1 MSDRQDSSAFGPW
14 TLRFHDL
21 MPFRVREI
29 LVLSSPYDAFALE
42 EDGRL
47 TERIF
52 TEYSELNLSSAPRV
66 THVSTAAGAMELLAE
81 RRFDLIV
88 TMVRIADTD
97 VSDFGRR
104 VKERFPGTPVVLLV
118 LTEGDLR
125 DFPGGVDPSAVDHV
139 FWWTGDARILVAIV
153 KLVEDTI
160 NAPHDTRVGGVRVI
174 VVVEDSVRRYS
185 SFLSLLY
192 AELMVQSG
200 SLVAEGVNDL
210 HRMQRMRARPKV
222 VLATTYEA
230 AMALFQR
237 YRDFVVAL
245 ISDVRFPRG
254 GEEDPTAGFDLVQ
267 AVRSQLADLPVLL
280 QSAEPA
286 NAARAAWLGVAYA
299 DKGSSSLLGQL
310 RQFVTVNLGFGDFVF
325 RLPDGQEVGRA
336 RDMYE
341 LQQTIGWI
349 PAESLA
355 YHAAHNHF
363 SIWLMARCMFGL
375 AAQLRPRRVE
385 EFGDTEGLRR
395 FLLGILDQA
404 RLDQQEGVVTDFSA
418 RQTGPRTRFVRLGT
432 GSLGGKAR
440 GVAFISSLLAR
451 HGLENRFPEMCIRI
465 PRSIVVPTEEFDRFI
480 ESNRILDGGLDH
492 LGEQQILDRCL
503 AGRLSDDTMRDIA
516 AATQDMHGPLAVRS
530 SSLLEDSQH
539 QAFAGIYATYMLP
552 NNHPDRDERLE
563 QLFRAVRAVYAST
576 YSADARAYIG
586 RTAYSIEEEK
596 MAVMIQEIVGRAHGG
611 ASGRRFYPDVGGV
624 AVSYNYY
631 PVGHQKAAE
640 GLAMVALGL
649 GHTVVQGGAALQ
661 FSPATPAI
669 LPQFGSAQDYL
680 RYGQSRFWAVD
691 LGSTEPNY
699 GHAGVRTLRQY
710 DLSDAEA
717 DGTLTLVGS
726 TYSPDDD
733 SIRDSLAMPG
743 PRIVTFN
750 NLLRWN
756 ALPLAPALVELLPLL
771 QEGLSCPV
779 EVELALDAGP
789 PGGPACLYL
798 LQVRPQ
804 ATLWLETDV
813 AIEEQPAER
822 VLCRT
827 NRSLGNGVIE
837 GIRDVVLV
845 KRDDLDARET
855 PAVAEQVSR
864 MNARLAEA
872 NAPYILIGPGRW
884 GSSDPRLGIPVR
896 WSHIAGA
903 RVIVETSFRD
913 REVEPS
919 QGAHFFHNVTSFRI
933 GYLTMPGALHPAP
946 ESECHLDLAWLA
958 AQPAA
963 DETDEVR
970 HVHLDAPLRVLL
982 DGRRSVGVI
991 LKG

>member
-1 MSDRQDSSAFGPW
+1 
-14 TLRFHDL
+14 

-29 LVLSSPYDAFALE
+29 LVLSSPYDAFTLE

-66 THVSTAAGAMELLAE
+66 THVSTAARAMQLLAE
-81 RRFDLIV
+81 RRFDLVV

-97 VSDFGRR
+97 VSAFGRN
-104 VKERFPGTPVVLLV
+104 VKTRYPKMPVVLLV

-125 DFPGGVDPSAVDHV
+125 DFPGGVDPKAVDHV

-185 SFLSLLY
+185 SFLSMLY

-210 HRMQRMRARPKV
+210 HRMFRMRARPKV
-222 VLATTYEA
+222 VLATTYEQA
-230 AMALFQR
+230 LALFER
-237 YRDFVVAL
+237 YRDYVVAL

-267 AVRSQLADLPVLL
+267 AVRAQLADLPVLL

-286 NAARAAWLGVAYA
+286 NATRASWLSVSYA

-310 RQFVTVNLGFGDFVF
+310 RNFVTVNLGFGEFVF
-325 RLPDGQEVGRA
+325 RLPNGQEVGRA

-341 LQQTIGWI
+341 LRQTIHWL

-355 YHAAHNHF
+355 YHASHNHF

-375 AAQLRPRRVE
+375 AAQLRPRRIE

-395 FLLGILDQA
+395 FLLGVLEQA
-404 RLDQQEGVVTDFSA
+404 QLDQQEGVIADFSA
-418 RQTGPRTRFVRLGT
+418 RQTGPRTRFVRLGK

-440 GVAFISSLLAR
+440 GVAFISSVLAR
-451 HGLENRFPEMCIRI
+451 HGLENRFPEMCVRI
-465 PRSIVVPTEEFDRFI
+465 PRSVVVPTEEFDRFF
-480 ESNRILDGGLDH
+480 ESNRILDGGLDR
-492 LGEQQILDRCL
+492 LEEAQILDRCL

-516 AATQDMHGPLAVRS
+516 AATHDMTGPLAVRS

-539 QAFAGIYATYMLP
+539 QAFAGIYSTYMLP
-552 NNHPDRDERLE
+552 NNDPDREVRLE
-563 QLFRAVRAVYAST
+563 QLARAIRAVYAST
-576 YSADARAYIG
+576 YSNDARAYIS

-596 MAVMIQEIVGRAHGG
+596 MAVLIMEIVGRPH
-611 ASGRRFYPDVGGV
+611 GRRFYPDVGGV

-631 PVGHQKAAE
+631 PVGHQRAE
-640 GLAMVALGL
+640 DGLAMVALGL
-649 GHTVVQGGAALQ
+649 GHTVVQGGAALH
-661 FSPATPAI
+661 FSPATPTV
-669 LPQFGSAQDYL
+669 LPQFGSAVDYL

-691 LGSTEPNY
+691 LESGEPSY
-699 GHAGVRTLRQY
+699 GQPGTRTVRQY
-710 DLSDAEA
+710 ELADAEA
-717 DGTLTLVGS
+717 DGTLRLVGS

-733 SIRDSLAMPG
+733 SIRDNLATPG

-779 EVELALDAGP
+779 EMEFALDAGE

-804 ATLWLETDV
+804 ATLHFETAV
-813 AIEEQPAER
+813 SIEDHPDER

-827 NRSLGNGVIE
+827 DRALGNGVIE
-837 GIRDVVLV
+837 GIRDLVIV

-864 MNARLAEA
+864 MNARLTEA
-872 NAPYILIGPGRW
+872 QTPYILIGPGRW

-896 WSHIAGA
+896 WAHIAGA

-919 QGAHFFHNVTSFRI
+919 QGAHFFHNVTSFRV
-933 GYLTMPGALHPAP
+933 GYLTMPGPLHPTDPAK
-946 ESECHLDLAWLA
+946 CRLDLAWLA
-958 AQPAA
+958 AQPTA
-963 DETDEVR
+963 DETSEVR
-970 HVHLDAPLRVLL
+970 HVRLVTPLRVLL

-991 LKG
+991 LKDGGSTESKL